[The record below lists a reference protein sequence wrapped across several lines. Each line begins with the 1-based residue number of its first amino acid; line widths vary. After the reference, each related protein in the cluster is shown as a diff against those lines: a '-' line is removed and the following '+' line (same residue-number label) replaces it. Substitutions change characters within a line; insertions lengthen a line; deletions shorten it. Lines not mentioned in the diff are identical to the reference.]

1 MATRLDDKELS
12 PKYTRHALWLVGFR
26 PFFTLA
32 MLSGAL
38 LPMIWVA
45 VFAGY
50 SPLPRTGLQA
60 VQWHAHEMLFGFGW
74 AVLAGFLL
82 TASKNWVKIRGLHGT
97 PLAALVLFWILERF
111 AVVLVPSDA
120 PEWFRLLA
128 LNIFLLSVT
137 GYILWTLIKYRQQ
150 DTFRDNWFF
159 VVALPMFLIAKNL
172 MLSPTHFVA
181 GWTMAIGLFRVAFC
195 VMFERTMPQFMKN
208 KMGILLPRH
217 PTMDFSIKILILLS
231 VFESFLPTQ
240 LASGILAAAAILLL
254 WRWFTWSPLR
264 GLSDFG
270 IALMYIGYLGL
281 TAHVALEAM
290 RVTDVFS
297 GVGAFSVHVFT
308 FLCMGVVIPGM
319 LIRISQGHTG
329 RKLLFTISDRIALSA
344 MFLGAAFRLVTTQ
357 LSPAYYMQAI
367 VAAGF
372 CWSACFV
379 LLGFRLI
386 PFLWQPRIDGREH

>member
-1 MATRLDDKELS
+1 MRLFKH
-12 PKYTRHALWLVGFR
+12 PLWLVGFR

-32 MLSGAL
+32 LLSGAL

-74 AVLAGFLL
+74 AVLGGFLL
-82 TASKNWVKIRGLHGT
+82 TASKNWVKIRGLHGG
-97 PLAALVLFWILERF
+97 PLAAVVLFWILERF
-111 AVVLVPSDA
+111 AVVLVPADA
-120 PEWFRLLA
+120 PEWFRLVA

-137 GYILWTLIKYRQQ
+137 AYVLWTLITYHEQ
-150 DTFRDNWFF
+150 DSFKDNWFF

-172 MLSPTHFVA
+172 MLLPEHFAA
-181 GWTMAIGLFRVAFC
+181 GWAMSIGLFRVAFC

-208 KMGILLPRH
+208 KMGILLPRKRFIDL
-217 PTMDFSIKILILLS
+217 PIKILILLGA
-231 VFESFLPTQ
+231 FESFLPAQ
-240 LASGILAAAAILLL
+240 LGAAVLIAAAVLLL

-270 IALMYIGYLGL
+270 ISLMYIGYLGL
-281 TAHVALEAM
+281 IAHLVLEAM
-290 RVTDVFS
+290 RITGLYV
-297 GVGAFSVHVFT
+297 GVGALSVHVFT

-329 RKLLFTISDRIALSA
+329 RKLLFTVSDRIALGA
-344 MFLGAAFRLVTTQ
+344 MFVGCAFRVIATQ
-357 LSPAYYMQAI
+357 ASPAHYLWAI
-367 VAAGF
+367 TAAGIG
-372 CWSACFV
+372 WSLCFT
-379 LLGFRLI
+379 LLAFRLI

>member
-1 MATRLDDKELS
+1 MMKH
-12 PKYTRHALWLVGFR
+12 PLWLVGFR

-50 SPLPRTGLQA
+50 SPLPRAGLQA

-74 AVLAGFLL
+74 AVLGGFLL

-97 PLAALVLFWILERF
+97 PLAIVVLFWILERF
-111 AVVLVPSDA
+111 AVVLVPTDA
-120 PEWFRLLA
+120 PEWFRFLA
-128 LNIFLLSVT
+128 LNSFLLSVT
-137 GYILWTLIKYRQQ
+137 AYVLWTLVRYHHQ

-159 VVALPMFLIAKNL
+159 VAALPMFLIAKNL
-172 MLSPTHFVA
+172 MLSPNYFTV
-181 GWTMAIGLFRVAFC
+181 GWTMAIGLFRVAFS

-208 KMGILLPRH
+208 KMGIILPRN
-217 PTMDFSIKILILLS
+217 PTIDLSIKILILIS
-231 VFESFLPTQ
+231 VFEAILPVK
-240 LASGILAAAAILLL
+240 IAAGTMIVAAVLLL
-254 WRWFTWSPLR
+254 WRWFYWSPLR

-281 TAHVALEAM
+281 TAHLIFEAF
-290 RVTDVFS
+290 RITGIYA
-297 GVGAFSVHVFT
+297 GVGALSVHVFT

-329 RKLLFTISDRIALSA
+329 RKLLFTLSDRIALGA
-344 MFLGAAFRLVTTQ
+344 MFVGAGFRLIATQ
-357 LSPAYYMQAI
+357 VSPAHYLQA
-367 VAAGF
+367 VAIAGIG
-372 CWSACFV
+372 WSICFV
-379 LLGFRLI
+379 LLAFRLI
-386 PFLWQPRIDGREH
+386 PFLWLARVDGREH